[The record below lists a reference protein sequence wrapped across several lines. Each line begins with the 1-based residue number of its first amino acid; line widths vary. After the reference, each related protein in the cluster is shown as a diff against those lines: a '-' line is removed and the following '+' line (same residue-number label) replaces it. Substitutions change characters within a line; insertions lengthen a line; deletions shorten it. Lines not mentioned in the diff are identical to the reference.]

1 MERRINTKITHDFV
15 KFKNHIIK
23 DLKDINQNRITKNSP
38 YYNLIKYIYDYKL
51 VEIKTDDLKKRK
63 RIKNTVPLCDRCC
76 ALRSCGNQCTRRR
89 KDDHLYC
96 GTHIK
101 GRPHGE
107 INNKNDINKN
117 VKRTVWIEEI
127 QGINYYIDNVCNV
140 YDNYDIVNNK
150 DNPRIIAKYKK
161 ELDVYTIPALFKN

>member
-1 MERRINTKITHDFV
+1 MLLGHVVINT
-15 KFKNHIIK
+15 
-23 DLKDINQNRITKNSP
+23 L
-38 YYNLIKYIYDYKL
+38 
-51 VEIKTDDLKKRK
+51 EEE
-63 RIKNTVPLCDRCC
+63 
-76 ALRSCGNQCTRRR
+76 

-127 QGINYYIDNVCNV
+127 QGINYYIDNIGMFMIIMILLIIKKILELLRNIKNWMFIL
-140 YDNYDIVNNK
+140 YQNYLKTN
-150 DNPRIIAKYKK
+150 IISLYL
-161 ELDVYTIPALFKN
+161 EIIFLI

>member
-1 MERRINTKITHDFV
+1 MLLGH
-15 KFKNHIIK
+15 
-23 DLKDINQNRITKNSP
+23 
-38 YYNLIKYIYDYKL
+38 
-51 VEIKTDDLKKRK
+51 VEI
-63 RIKNTVPLCDRCC
+63 N
-76 ALRSCGNQCTRRR
+76 ALEEE

-127 QGINYYIDNVCNV
+127 QGINYYIDNVGNV

-150 DNPRIIAKYKK
+150 ENPRIIAKYKK
-161 ELDVYTIPALFKN
+161 ELDVYTIPELFKN